1 MIYCPDCGAEN
12 EDDADY
18 CIKCGAPL
26 REGVSRTYHRDEKY
40 EKDER
45 IEKEEKDEKGEKNE
59 KHEGDARNWGLLI
72 GLLILA
78 SGFISLAED
87 WWGYTWDSLWPYM
100 IILVGLFIVYNGL
113 KARQRNP
120 RP

>member
-40 EKDER
+40 EKDET
-45 IEKEEKDEKGEKNE
+45 IEKEEKDQRDE
-59 KHEGDARNWGLLI
+59 KHEKSEGDARNWGLLI

-87 WWGYTWDSLWPYM
+87 WWGYTWDSLCLLYTSPS
-100 IILVGLFIVYNGL
+100 
-113 KARQRNP
+113 P
-120 RP
+120 RDRTRSRMPSSA

>member
-1 MIYCPDCGAEN
+1 MLYCPDCGAQN

-26 REGVSRTYHRDEKY
+26 KEGMRRTYRRDEKD
-40 EKDER
+40 EKEER
-45 IEKEEKDEKGEKNE
+45 IEKEEKDQRGEKS
-59 KHEGDARNWGLLI
+59 EGDARSWGLLI

-78 SGFISLAED
+78 SGLISLAED

-113 KARQRNP
+113 KARQKSP

>member
-1 MIYCPDCGAEN
+1 MLYCPDCGAQN

-26 REGVSRTYHRDEKY
+26 REGMRRTYRRDEKD
-40 EKDER
+40 EKEER
-45 IEKEEKDEKGEKNE
+45 IEKEEKDQRDEKNE
-59 KHEGDARNWGLLI
+59 KSEGDARNWGLLI

-78 SGFISLAED
+78 SGLISLAED
-87 WWGYTWDSLWPYM
+87 WWDYTWASFWPYM
-100 IILVGLFIVYNGL
+100 VILVGLFFVYNGL
-113 KARQRNP
+113 KARQRSP